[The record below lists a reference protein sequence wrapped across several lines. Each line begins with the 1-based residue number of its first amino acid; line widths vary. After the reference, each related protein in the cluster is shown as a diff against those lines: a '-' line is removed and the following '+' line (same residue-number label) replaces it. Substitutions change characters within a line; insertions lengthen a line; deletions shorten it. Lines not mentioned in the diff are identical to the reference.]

1 MAPILLLD
9 VMDTLV
15 YDPWRELPDFFGLS
29 LSALLEAKHPTAWQ
43 DFERGELDEARFL
56 LLPGLGFGG
65 CCLDAMNS
73 ASLSAVQC
81 L

>member
-1 MAPILLLD
+1 MPEQSAPGEGCRD
-9 VMDTLV
+9 ATLPSGETCDHYLHV
-15 YDPWRELPDFFGLS
+15 
-29 LSALLEAKHPTAWQ
+29 EAKGDRGGGAGSPTPQ
-43 DFERGELDEARFL
+43 LDEARFL